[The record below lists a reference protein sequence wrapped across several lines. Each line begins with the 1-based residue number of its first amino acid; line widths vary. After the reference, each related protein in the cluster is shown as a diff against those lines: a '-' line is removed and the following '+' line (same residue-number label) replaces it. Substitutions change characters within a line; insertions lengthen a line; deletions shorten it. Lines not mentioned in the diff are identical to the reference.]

1 MSELFKKL
9 PIAEKCW
16 VSHENPDDYTPDSTK
31 VLRWKCECGK
41 RFERAI
47 CDLENDHECSN
58 CKKEKTRLTNHPE
71 LLKMWDYSKNKEDPH
86 DISIKSDTG
95 YWFVCEEGHSFLRKM
110 RTLAKDPKCPIC
122 NMDTIAK
129 NPEMLKFWDY
139 EANSHIDIYT
149 TSSNSS
155 ETVWW
160 KCPNCGYR
168 WQAEIAT
175 RKMSKN
181 HCPCCEEKTVVM
193 PGFNDFFTVYPELK
207 QDFNDTYDPSLE
219 GVSSCRPTKWKCHEC
234 GYEWETYLSSRV
246 VNDRIT
252 KCPVCAKRK
261 RVKPYVEEYPELQE
275 LYSSNNKVP
284 LTDIIDGKELNNK
297 FLWNCPVHGEFEQTI
312 ATIIRSINTKSRG
325 CPYCAGKKVKY
336 EESFGYNHPEL
347 VEEYAPTNK
356 YDIYN
361 VTKCSSLEVLWKCK
375 NCGNEWPTTFYE
387 RHQGFGKCPV
397 CFPNPT
403 YKRMLYE
410 ERPDLEHYYRGSRNF
425 KTFSFQSNERVQWQ
439 CDEGH
444 TFDLEVFRMVK
455 DHDTFYCPVCA
466 EKRLVVGVN
475 DFASNYPDLA
485 KEISPNNER
494 HPEEYY
500 KSSVLRV
507 KWLCP
512 ECGHEYIA
520 SINERIDGKS
530 CPACEGRRTVQ
541 GINDLAT
548 THPKLASEY
557 AARNPKPVNSVRKE
571 LDLPVWWKCSKCG
584 GEFFRNVN
592 ERKDDDCPYCS
603 GKKVLAGFNDLK
615 TLKPTIYDRVA
626 KSYKEVYPVIQY
638 KAEKS
643 LLWECPIC
651 HGEYTDTIE
660 NIENSINNCPFCAG
674 EKLLSGF
681 NDLKAM
687 YPELEEEWSRENPP
701 IETVSPKYKI
711 AYKWICK
718 ECGGEHRASISD
730 HLNGADTCPYCSN
743 KKALKGFNDINTT
756 HPDVTKEWGIENY
769 LLGNGAPE
777 EYTFKNKKSVWW
789 ICSVC
794 GEPYK
799 MPIDD
804 RIIAAKRNHKACPK
818 CKGKLKNNIKFVV

>member
-1 MSELFKKL
+1 
-9 PIAEKCW
+9 
-16 VSHENPDDYTPDSTK
+16 
-31 VLRWKCECGK
+31 
-41 RFERAI
+41 
-47 CDLENDHECSN
+47 
-58 CKKEKTRLTNHPE
+58 
-71 LLKMWDYSKNKEDPH
+71 
-86 DISIKSDTG
+86 
-95 YWFVCEEGHSFLRKM
+95 
-110 RTLAKDPKCPIC
+110 
-122 NMDTIAK
+122 
-129 NPEMLKFWDY
+129 
-139 EANSHIDIYT
+139 
-149 TSSNSS
+149 
-155 ETVWW
+155 
-160 KCPNCGYR
+160 
-168 WQAEIAT
+168 
-175 RKMSKN
+175 
-181 HCPCCEEKTVVM
+181 
-193 PGFNDFFTVYPELK
+193 
-207 QDFNDTYDPSLE
+207 
-219 GVSSCRPTKWKCHEC
+219 
-234 GYEWETYLSSRV
+234 
-246 VNDRIT
+246 
-252 KCPVCAKRK
+252 
-261 RVKPYVEEYPELQE
+261 
-275 LYSSNNKVP
+275 
-284 LTDIIDGKELNNK
+284 
-297 FLWNCPVHGEFEQTI
+297 
-312 ATIIRSINTKSRG
+312 
-325 CPYCAGKKVKY
+325 
-336 EESFGYNHPEL
+336 
-347 VEEYAPTNK
+347 
-356 YDIYN
+356 
-361 VTKCSSLEVLWKCK
+361 
-375 NCGNEWPTTFYE
+375 
-387 RHQGFGKCPV
+387 
-397 CFPNPT
+397 
-403 YKRMLYE
+403 
-410 ERPDLEHYYRGSRNF
+410 
-425 KTFSFQSNERVQWQ
+425 
-439 CDEGH
+439 
-444 TFDLEVFRMVK
+444 MVK

-530 CPACEGRRTVQ
+530 CPACEGRKTVQ

-557 AARNPKPVNSVRKE
+557 ATRNPKPVNSVRKE

-603 GKKVLAGFNDLK
+603 GKKVLDGFNDLK

-687 YPELEEEWSRENPP
+687 YPELEEEWSKENPP

-756 HPDVTKEWGIENY
+756 YPDVTKEWGIENY

-794 GEPYK
+794 G
-799 MPIDD
+799 
-804 RIIAAKRNHKACPK
+804 
-818 CKGKLKNNIKFVV
+818 